1 VDSSDL
7 AFQQAAIGAFRE
19 AYSRAAPQILEP
31 IMKLSVEGPTEYQ
44 GNVFASINQR
54 RGMIVASTEDGAL
67 SRVEAEVPLREM
79 FGYSTVLRSISQGK
93 AQFTM
98 EFSRYARVPSSIA
111 EELKEEYR
119 EKKLQGR

>member
-1 VDSSDL
+1 
-7 AFQQAAIGAFRE
+7 
-19 AYSRAAPQILEP
+19 
-31 IMKLSVEGPTEYQ
+31 MKLAVEGPTEYQ

-54 RGMIVASTEDGAL
+54 RGMIVSSTEDGAL

-98 EFSRYARVPSSIA
+98 EFARYARVPTGIA
-111 EELKEEYR
+111 ESLKEEYR
-119 EKKLQGR
+119 NKAQGR

>member
-1 VDSSDL
+1 
-7 AFQQAAIGAFRE
+7 
-19 AYSRAAPQILEP
+19 
-31 IMKLSVEGPTEYQ
+31 MKLAVEGPIEYQ

-54 RGMIVASTEDGAL
+54 RGMIVSSTEDGAL

-98 EFSRYARVPSSIA
+98 EFARYVRVPTGIA
-111 EELKEEYR
+111 ESLKEEFR
-119 EKKLQGR
+119 NRAQGR